1 MKSSGQNRRV
11 DKLEQEQPQQEAGA
25 EILEPATR
33 RKKRVKDIY
42 TPAEVAEILGITRR
56 TLYSWIKAETIPA
69 FKVGPKLWAVRAHV
83 VDALKEGRDPWRAEH
98 GFQGA
103 LAKKEER
110 AFDAFLDNVMQDRVK
125 NAPKSSGTK
134 GGGKPAAAS
143 SAAKPSAAPSAARP
157 VPGLGV
163 VELPNDFGPGVLA
176 PMAKKAQN
184 NKAAKGRRR

>member
-1 MKSSGQNRRV
+1 MAA
-11 DKLEQEQPQQEAGA
+11 EQQETGA
-25 EILEPATR
+25 EIAAVAGEKQQPAAR

-42 TPAEVAEILGITRR
+42 TTAEVAEELGVTRR
-56 TLYSWIKAETIPA
+56 TLYTWIHAETIPA
-69 FKVGPKLWAVRAHV
+69 FKIGPKIWAVRAHV
-83 VDALKEGRDPWRAEH
+83 VEALKEGRDPWRAEH

-110 AFDAFLDNVMQDRVK
+110 AFVAFYDNAIQDRMK
-125 NAPKSSGTK
+125 NAPKPSATK
-134 GGGKPAAAS
+134 GGVVSGKSAAAS
-143 SAAKPSAAPSAARP
+143 SAAKPAVAPAAARP

-163 VELPNDFGPGVLA
+163 VELPNVFGSGALA